1 MEPDRGPATALV
13 EPGVMMDKIV
23 VNGGARLSGEVEI
36 GGSKNAALP
45 IMAAT
50 LLTPGVFHL
59 TNVPSLVDVRTMGH
73 VMRVLGCQVVHHD
86 HSLTI
91 DTTNCSYHEA
101 PYELVKT
108 MRASV
113 CVLGP
118 VLARQKKARV
128 SLPGG
133 CAWGP
138 RPVDFHIRAMRAL
151 GADVEIE
158 HGYIVAT
165 AEKLRG
171 AVIHFDTPSVG
182 ATENAMMAAVLAEGT
197 TTIENAAR
205 EPEITALADFL
216 NAMGAKISG
225 VGSGTLVIDGVRELH
240 AVDFHV
246 IPDRIEAGTF
256 MVASAITGG
265 DVLLKGVIRQHCSA
279 VISKLVEAGAEITD
293 EADGLRVRGPA
304 RAKSVNVTTAPYPG
318 FATDMQAQMM
328 ALMCVAD
335 GTSVITETIYADR
348 FSHVPEL
355 RRLGADISLDQNVAV
370 VIGLRKLSGAKVMAT
385 DLRASAALIL
395 AGLVA
400 EGETEVSRVYHI
412 DRGYEAIERKLG
424 ALGANVTRVKD

>member
-1 MEPDRGPATALV
+1 
-13 EPGVMMDKIV
+13 MDKIV
-23 VNGGARLSGEVEI
+23 VRGGKRLSGEVEI
-36 GGSKNAALP
+36 SGAKNAALP

-50 LLTPGVFHL
+50 LLAPGVHTL
-59 TNVPSLVDVRTMGH
+59 RNVPSLVDVRTMGH
-73 VMRVLGCQVVHHD
+73 VLRVLGAQVTHHD

-118 VLARQKKARV
+118 VLARQKRARV

-138 RPVDFHIRAMRAL
+138 RPVDFHIRAMEAL
-151 GADVEIE
+151 GAKVEIE
-158 HGYIVAT
+158 HGYIVAS
-165 AEKLRG
+165 ADRLKG
-171 AVIHFDTPSVG
+171 SVIHFDTSSVG

-197 TTIENAAR
+197 TTIRNAAR

-216 NAMGAKISG
+216 NAMGARVSG
-225 VGSGTLVIDGVRELH
+225 AGTATLTIDGVDDLH
-240 AVDFHV
+240 AVEHGV

-265 DVLLKGVIRQHCSA
+265 DVLMKGVMREHCSA
-279 VISKLVEAGAEITD
+279 VVSKLESAGVEIAD
-293 EADGLRVRGPA
+293 ENGGLRVRGPQCA
-304 RAKSVNVTTAPYPG
+304 RSVNVTTAPYPG

-328 ALMCVAD
+328 ALMTVAD
-335 GTSVITETIYADR
+335 GTGVITETIYVDR

-355 RRLGADISLDQNVAV
+355 RRLGADISLDHNVAV
-370 VIGLRKLSGAKVMAT
+370 VTGVEKLSGAKVMAT

-412 DRGYEAIERKLG
+412 DRGYEAIEKKLA
-424 ALGANVTRVKD
+424 ALGASIERVRE

>member
-1 MEPDRGPATALV
+1 
-13 EPGVMMDKIV
+13 MDKIV
-23 VNGGARLSGEVEI
+23 VRGGTKLRGDVEI
-36 GGSKNAALP
+36 GGAKNAALP

-50 LLTPGVFHL
+50 LLAPGVHML

-73 VMRVLGCQVVHHD
+73 VLRVLGAQVTHHD

-118 VLARQKKARV
+118 VLARQKQARV

-138 RPVDFHIRAMRAL
+138 RPVDFHIMAIKAL

-158 HGYIVAT
+158 HGYIVAR
-165 AEKLRG
+165 ADRLRG
-171 AVIHFDTPSVG
+171 AVIHFDTSSVG

-197 TTIENAAR
+197 TVIENAAR
-205 EPEITALADFL
+205 EPEIGALGTFL
-216 NAMGAKISG
+216 NAMGARVSG
-225 VGSGTLVIDGVRELH
+225 AGSATITIDGVEELH
-240 AVDFHV
+240 ATDFRV
-246 IPDRIEAGTF
+246 LPDRIEAGTF

-265 DVLLKGVIRQHCSA
+265 DVLLKGVVREHCSA
-279 VISKLVEAGAEITD
+279 VISKLMAAGVEITD
-293 EADGLRVRGPA
+293 EAGGLRVRGPA
-304 RAKSVNVTTAPYPG
+304 CARSVNVTTAPYPG

-335 GTSVITETIYADR
+335 GTSVITETIYVDR

-355 RRLGADISLDQNVAV
+355 RRLGADISLDYNVAV
-370 VIGLRKLSGAKVMAT
+370 VTGMKKLSGAKVMAT

-412 DRGYEAIERKLG
+412 DRGYEKIEEKLAGLGASIER
-424 ALGANVTRVKD
+424 VRE

>member
-1 MEPDRGPATALV
+1 
-13 EPGVMMDKIV
+13 MDKIV
-23 VNGGARLSGEVEI
+23 VQGGARLTGEVEI
-36 GGSKNAALP
+36 GGAKNAALP

-50 LLTPGVFHL
+50 LLAPGVSKL

-73 VMRVLGCQVVHHD
+73 VLRVLGCQVTHHD

-91 DTTNCSYHEA
+91 DSSNCNYHEA

-118 VLARQKKARV
+118 VLARHGKARV

-138 RPVDFHIRAMRAL
+138 RPVDFHIKAMEAL

-171 AVIHFDTPSVG
+171 SVIHFDTSSVG
-182 ATENAMMAAVLAEGT
+182 ATENAMMAATLAEGT
-197 TTIENAAR
+197 TVIENAAR

-216 NAMGAKISG
+216 NAMGASVSG
-225 VGSGTLVIDGVRELH
+225 AGSATITIEGVDELQ
-240 AVDFHV
+240 AVEFGV
-246 IPDRIEAGTF
+246 VPDRIEAGTF
-256 MVASAITGG
+256 MVAAAMTGG
-265 DVLLKGVIRQHCSA
+265 DVLMKGVVKEHCA
-279 VISKLVEAGAEITD
+279 ALISKLAEAGAEIVD
-293 EADGLRVRGPA
+293 EPGGLRVRGPVW
-304 RAKSVNVTTAPYPG
+304 AKSVNVTTAPYPG
-318 FATDMQAQMM
+318 FPTDMQAQMM
-328 ALMCVAD
+328 ALMSVAD
-335 GTSVITETIYADR
+335 GTSVITETIYVDR

-355 RRLGADISLDQNVAV
+355 RRLGADISVDQNVAV
-370 VIGLRKLSGAKVMAT
+370 VTGVKKLSGAKVMAT

-412 DRGYEAIERKLG
+412 DRGYEKIEEKLAGLG
-424 ALGANVTRVKD
+424 AVVERVRE